1 MTVATAF
8 EPKNYLTR
16 ISGADY
22 LEVKWR
28 LVWFRNENP
37 NGNIHTD
44 LVSHEDNTAVF
55 RARVEIPDAGSATG
69 WGSESASDFGDYV
82 EKAETKA
89 LGRALAALGYGT
101 QFCPDFEFGAA
112 DNRVV
117 DSPIDLNRT
126 RSRREKSN
134 PEQMPATERQIKFLF
149 AMAREV
155 GLSDED
161 LNRESQEMFGHSV
174 AELRRRDAS
183 TLIERLQQRREEAH
197 AVS

>member
-1 MTVATAF
+1 MAEMTAF

-37 NGNIHTD
+37 NGRIQTE
-44 LVSHEDNTAVF
+44 LMSHVDNTAVF
-55 RARVEIPDAGSATG
+55 RACVEIPDAGSSTG
-69 WGSESASDFGDYV
+69 WGSESADDFGDYI

-126 RSRREKSN
+126 RSRRSQSN

-155 GLSDED
+155 GLSDDD
-161 LNRESQEMFGHSV
+161 LNGESQESFGQPV
-174 AELRRRDAS
+174 TELRRRDAS
-183 TLIERLQQRREEAH
+183 ALIERLQQRREAAH

>member
-1 MTVATAF
+1 MAETTAF

-37 NGNIHTD
+37 NGRIETE
-44 LVSHEDNTAVF
+44 LMSHDGDTAIF
-55 RARVEIPDAGSATG
+55 RARVEIPDHGSATG
-69 WGSESASDFGDYV
+69 WGSEASSDFGDYI

-101 QFCPDFEFGAA
+101 QFCPDFEFGAEQ
-112 DNRVV
+112 NRVV

-126 RSRREKSN
+126 RARRTKAS

-149 AMAREV
+149 AMAHEV
-155 GLSDED
+155 GISDED
-161 LNRESQEMFGHSV
+161 LNRESQETFGEAV
-174 AELRRRDAS
+174 DKLRRREAS
-183 TLIERLQQRREEAH
+183 TLIERLQQRREAAH
-197 AVS
+197 AAS

>member
-1 MTVATAF
+1 MAEQTAF

-37 NGNIHTD
+37 NGRIQTE
-44 LVSHEDNTAVF
+44 LVSHLDDTAVF
-55 RARVEIPDAGSATG
+55 RATVEIPDGGSATG
-69 WGSESASDFGDYV
+69 WGSEEANDFGDYI

-112 DNRVV
+112 DSRVV

-126 RSRREKSN
+126 RSRRGKTS
-134 PEQMPATERQIKFLF
+134 PEQMPATERQVKFLF
-149 AMAREV
+149 AIAREV
-155 GLSDED
+155 GLSDEE
-161 LNRESQEMFGHSV
+161 LNEESQEMFGEAV
-174 AELRRRDAS
+174 DKLRRRDAS
-183 TLIERLQQRREEAH
+183 ALIERLQQRREAAH

>member
-1 MTVATAF
+1 MAEMTAF

-37 NGNIHTD
+37 NGRIQTE
-44 LVSHEDNTAVF
+44 LVSHQDETAVF
-55 RARVEIPDAGSATG
+55 RATVEIPDGGSATG
-69 WGSESASDFGDYV
+69 WGSEAADDFGDYI

-112 DNRVV
+112 DSRVV

-126 RSRREKSN
+126 RSRRSKTS
-134 PEQMPATERQIKFLF
+134 PEQMPATERQVKFLF
-149 AMAREV
+149 AIAREV
-155 GLSDED
+155 GLSDDE
-161 LNRESQEMFGHSV
+161 LNEESQEMFGQAV
-174 AELRRRDAS
+174 DKLRRRDAS
-183 TLIERLQQRREEAH
+183 TLIERLQQRREATH
-197 AVS
+197 AAS

>member
-1 MTVATAF
+1 MAEMTAF

-37 NGNIHTD
+37 NGRIQTD
-44 LVSHEDNTAVF
+44 LVSHQDATAVF
-55 RARVEIPDAGSATG
+55 RATVEIPDGGSATG
-69 WGSESASDFGDYV
+69 WGSEEADDFGDYI

-89 LGRALAALGYGT
+89 IGRALAALGYGT

-112 DNRVV
+112 DSRVV

-126 RSRREKSN
+126 RSRRGKTN
-134 PEQMPATERQIKFLF
+134 PDQMQATERQVKFLF
-149 AMAREV
+149 AIAREV
-155 GLSDED
+155 GLSDEE
-161 LNRESQEMFGHSV
+161 LNEESQEMFGEAV
-174 AELRRRDAS
+174 DKLRRRDAS
-183 TLIERLQQRREEAH
+183 SLIERLQQRREAAH

>member
-1 MTVATAF
+1 MAEMTAF

-37 NGNIHTD
+37 TGRIQTE
-44 LVSHEDNTAVF
+44 LVSHENETAVF
-55 RARVEIPDAGSATG
+55 RATVEVPDGGSATG
-69 WGSESASDFGDYV
+69 WGSEEADDFGDYI

-101 QFCPDFEFGAA
+101 QFCPDFEFGAS
-112 DNRVV
+112 DSRVV

-126 RSRREKSN
+126 RSRRGKSN
-134 PEQMPATERQIKFLF
+134 PEQMPATERQVKFLF
-149 AMAREV
+149 AIAREV
-155 GLSDED
+155 GLSDDE
-161 LNRESQEMFGHSV
+161 LNEESQEMFGQAV
-174 AELRRRDAS
+174 DKLRRRDAS
-183 TLIERLQQRREEAH
+183 TLIERLQQRREAAH

>member
-1 MTVATAF
+1 MAETTAF

-28 LVWFRNENP
+28 LVWFRSENP
-37 NGNIHTD
+37 NGRIETQ
-44 LVSHEDNTAVF
+44 LMSHDDDTAVF
-55 RARVEIPDAGSATG
+55 RARVEIPDGGSATG
-69 WGSESASDFGDYV
+69 WGSEEASDFGDYI

-101 QFCPDFEFGAA
+101 QFCPDFEFGAV

-126 RSRREKSN
+126 RSRRSKSS

-155 GLSDED
+155 GISDDE
-161 LNRESQEMFGHSV
+161 LNGEAQEMFGQTV
-174 AELRRRDAS
+174 DKLRRREAS
-183 TLIERLQQRREEAH
+183 TLIERLQQRREAAH
-197 AVS
+197 AAS